1 MAKKKE
7 KDLIGMIDNDNA
19 LERQRRKEARKK
31 KIIIAYGIV
40 LFLVMLVVVIFVFS
54 KFFFS
59 VRTITVKC
67 GEIYDQQEI
76 LDACGV
82 EKGSILFTVDTEEVA
97 SAIQSSL
104 PFVISAEVTRD
115 YPGTLV
121 ISIKETKAEFCFEI
135 SGQYVVVSKEL
146 KVLDLLEDQAKLEKE
161 YGKLIQIEMPPLRN
175 AVVGKV
181 LEFNDSKDKAFIPDL
196 LYMLDV
202 CGMRKNVY
210 TINAKVR
217 FDIRLNYE
225 DNFTVKLG
233 NTADFES
240 KLLFAKKIIESF
252 EKGTKG
258 TVDVENPDKGYAI
271 VDNPDNL
278 LPK

>member
-7 KDLIGMIDNDNA
+7 EDLIGVIDNDSA

-31 KIIIAYGIV
+31 KIIFAYGIV
-40 LFLVMLVVVIFVFS
+40 FFLAMLVVVIFVFS

-67 GEIYDQQEI
+67 DKLYDEQDI

-82 EKGSILFTVDTEEVA
+82 EKGSILFTVDTEAV
-97 SAIQSSL
+97 SYSIQSTL

-121 ISIKETKAEFCFEI
+121 ISVKETKAEFFFEI
-135 SGQYVVVSKEL
+135 SDQYVVVSKEL
-146 KVLDLLEDQAKLEKE
+146 KVLDLVANQDKLEKE
-161 YGKLIQIEMPPLRN
+161 YGKLVQIEMPTLRN

-181 LEFNDSKDKAFIPDL
+181 LEFDDPGDKKFIPDL

-210 TINAKVR
+210 SINAKVR
-217 FDIRLNYE
+217 FDIQLNYE
-225 DNFTVKLG
+225 NNFTVKLG
-233 NTADFES
+233 NTSDFES
-240 KLLFAKKIIESF
+240 KLLFAKKIIENF
-252 EKGTKG
+252 EKGTGG
-258 TVDVENPDKGYAI
+258 TVDVKNPDKGYAI

>member
-7 KDLIGMIDNDNA
+7 VDLIGMIDNDSA

-31 KIIIAYGIV
+31 KIILASGIV
-40 LFLVMLVVVIFVFS
+40 LFLAMLTVVIFVFS

-59 VRTITVKC
+59 VRTITIKC
-67 GEIYDQQEI
+67 GQLYDEQEI
-76 LDACGV
+76 LDASGV
-82 EKGSILFTVDTEEVA
+82 ENGSILFTVDTDEVSA
-97 SAIQSSL
+97 SICTAL

-121 ISIKETKAEFCFEI
+121 ISVKETKAEFCFEI

-146 KVLDLLEDQAKLEKE
+146 KVLDLLADKAALEKE
-161 YGKLIQIEMPPLRN
+161 YGTLIEIEMPTLHN
-175 AVVGKV
+175 AVVGKI
-181 LEFNDSKDKAFIPDL
+181 LEFNDPKDKEFIPEL

-210 TINAKVR
+210 SIDAKVR

-225 DNFTVKLG
+225 NNFTVKLG
-233 NTADFES
+233 NTSDFES
-240 KLLFAKKIIESF
+240 KLLFAKKIIENF